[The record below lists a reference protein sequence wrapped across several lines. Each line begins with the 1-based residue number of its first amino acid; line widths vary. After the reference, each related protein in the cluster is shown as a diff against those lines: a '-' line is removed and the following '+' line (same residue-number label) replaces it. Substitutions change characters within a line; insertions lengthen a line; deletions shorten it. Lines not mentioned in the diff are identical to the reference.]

1 MYISTIIFKNQK
13 NSYLF
18 SNFNKF
24 QLKRTWY
31 RCLPH
36 KLCTINVTSD
46 IISISE
52 LKGMLNLPEVVFGD
66 KGIIKMY
73 DIYPIQLF
81 YFESFIKFYEF
92 GLSQKNCKK
101 VNFKIESASVYIFIF
116 IFIYVGRSLR

>member
-1 MYISTIIFKNQK
+1 MYISTVIFKNQK

-24 QLKRTWY
+24 QFKTTWY
-31 RCLPH
+31 RCLLH
-36 KLCTINVTSD
+36 KLYTINVTSD
-46 IISISE
+46 IISISK
-52 LKGMLNLPEVVFGD
+52 LKGLLNLPEVVFGD

-81 YFESFIKFYEF
+81 YFESFIKLYEF
-92 GLSQKNCKK
+92 GLSQKNCQK
-101 VNFKIESASVYIFIF
+101 VNFKIESASIYIF